1 MPDDLSVKVEGMAEL
16 QAKVEQVV
24 MDLQGS
30 PMIQAMRDATMLM
43 LRDAKINV
51 PVNTGQL
58 RASILPEVAQRGETV
73 QGVVGSN
80 VVYAPFVELG
90 TKPHWPPRR
99 PIIYWTMRKLQLR
112 GAELR
117 AAVRGIRRKIAHHGT
132 KGQKYLE
139 KAFEKN
145 RDAVIRLM
153 CDAIW
158 RIISK

>member
-1 MPDDLSVKVEGMAEL
+1 MLDVKVDGMEEL
-16 QAKVEQVV
+16 QAKVEQVAI
-24 MDLQGS
+24 DLRGA
-30 PMIQAMRDATMLM
+30 PMVQAMRDSVLLM
-43 LRDAKINV
+43 TRDAKSNA

-58 RASILPEVAQRGETV
+58 RASIMPEVAQRGEVV

-99 PIIYWTMRKLQLR
+99 PIIYWAMRKLRLR

-117 AAVRGIRRKIAHHGT
+117 AAVRGIQRKIAHHGT
-132 KGQKYLE
+132 KGQKYFE

-145 RDAVIRLM
+145 KNAVIRLM
-153 CDAIW
+153 CDAIG